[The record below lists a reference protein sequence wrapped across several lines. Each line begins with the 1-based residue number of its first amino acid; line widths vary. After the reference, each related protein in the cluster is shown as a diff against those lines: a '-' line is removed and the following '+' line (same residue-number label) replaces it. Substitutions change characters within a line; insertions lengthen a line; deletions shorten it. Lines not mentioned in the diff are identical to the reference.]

1 MILIGLTGGI
11 ACGKSTV
18 SRLLAEEHGMAIIDA
33 DLVVRELQMPGTAC
47 MKKIEKQ
54 WPQCI
59 KAETGELDRL
69 ALGKI
74 IFENPDA
81 RKVLGRIMN
90 GPIFCALVKKIMQL
104 WWRSPRGA
112 VVILDAPTLFE
123 TGTLTYFISNAFV
136 VACAEEKQ
144 VARLHDRNGLSE
156 EDARQRI
163 RAQMPLAKKRQ
174 LAGYVLEND
183 TDDVATLR
191 RQVEESVSWMRAQSS
206 YRLTLM
212 VSALCAVVAGSAV
225 GGVLLLCK

>member
-18 SRLLAEEHGMAIIDA
+18 CRFLIEEHGIAVIDA
-33 DLVVRELQMPGTAC
+33 DLVVRELQQPGTAC
-47 MKKIEKQ
+47 MKQIAKR

-59 KAETGELDRL
+59 VAETGELDRL

-90 GPIFCALVKKIMQL
+90 GPIFLALLKKILWL

-123 TGTLTYFISNAFV
+123 TGTLTYFISSALV

-144 VARLHDRNGLSE
+144 VARLRLRNGFSE
-156 EDARQRI
+156 QDARHRI
-163 RAQMPLAKKRQ
+163 HAQMPLAKKRQ
-174 LAGYVLEND
+174 LAGYVLAND
-183 TDDVATLR
+183 TDDLVALR
-191 RQVEESVSWMRAQSS
+191 RQVDDSVSWMRLQNPH
-206 YRLTLM
+206 RLTLM
-212 VSALCAVVAGSAV
+212 ISVVCVMFTGTAV
-225 GGVLLLCK
+225 GALLLVRK